1 MQKQEVIN
9 NLKTLADQ
17 FKNNKYITAK
27 DVRSVPK
34 LGYYIFRHFR
44 TLGNALR
51 VANLPS
57 SKLASSMSIKSED
70 LLNYL
75 GELKN
80 KLGHNPTVWDIQED
94 KEIYKKYSENK
105 FTWAIFKTRFNG
117 LRKAIEQMDLVNVKE
132 VKNDKKIIG
141 TNLVT
146 EDSGF
151 FLHKNRFFGKAA
163 ELHVTAELIYHG
175 FQATNI
181 PIDVG
186 LDILAFKNNK
196 TFYFQVKHKD
206 LNSSAPIKLTKS
218 SFDKSGSG
226 DVYFIFVLLS
236 DDVQREF
243 LIIPFHIVNDW
254 IRDGLAEEKD
264 NEYLI
269 FIKKDGNDYKL
280 KDRVL
285 NNKYLDRWENIR

>member
-1 MQKQEVIN
+1 MQRQEVIN
-9 NLKTLADQ
+9 NLKTLASQ
-17 FKNNKYITAK
+17 FKHNEYITAK

-51 VANLPS
+51 EANLPS

-70 LLNYL
+70 LLKYL
-75 GELKN
+75 RNLKN
-80 KLGHNPTVWDIQED
+80 KVRHNPTVWDIQED
-94 KEIYKKYSENK
+94 KEIYKRYSENK

-117 LRKAIEQMDLVNVKE
+117 LRKAIEQMDFVDVKE
-132 VKNDKKIIG
+132 VKNDKKIIA
-141 TNLVT
+141 TNLVN
-146 EDSGF
+146 EDLGSF
-151 FLHKNRFFGKAA
+151 QHKNRFFGKAA

-186 LDILAFKNNK
+186 LDILAFRDNK

-206 LNSSAPIKLTKS
+206 LSSNAPIKLTKS
-218 SFDKSGSG
+218 TFDKSGGG

-236 DDVQREF
+236 DVQREF

-254 IRDGLAEEKD
+254 IRDGLAKEKD
-264 NEYLI
+264 NDYLI
-269 FIKKDGNDYKL
+269 FIKKDGDDYKL
-280 KDRVL
+280 EDRLL
-285 NNKYLDRWENIR
+285 NNKYLDKWENIR

>member
-1 MQKQEVIN
+1 MEKQEVIN
-9 NLKTLADQ
+9 HLRRIASKLG
-17 FKNNKYITAK
+17 NKEYITLK

-34 LGYYIFRHFR
+34 LDYYIHFHFR
-44 TLGNALR
+44 GMGNALR
-51 VANLPS
+51 AANLPS

-70 LLNYL
+70 LLIYL
-75 GELKN
+75 RDLKDELK
-80 KLGHNPTVWDIQED
+80 HNPTVYDIIDD

-105 FTWAIFKTRFNG
+105 FSWSIFKSRFNG
-117 LRKAIEQMDLVNVKE
+117 LRKAIEQMELVGVKDI
-132 VKNDKKIIG
+132 KNDT
-141 TNLVT
+141 TNVT
-146 EDSGF
+146 KQAEKDDTGSF
-151 FLHKNRFFGKAA
+151 EHKNRYFGKAA
-163 ELHVTAELIYHG
+163 ELHVTAELIYRG

-206 LNSSAPIKLTKS
+206 LSGSAPIKLTKS
-218 SFDKSGSG
+218 SFDKSGGG

-236 DDVQREF
+236 DIKREF

-264 NEYLI
+264 NDYLI
-269 FIKKDGNDYKL
+269 FIKKVGDDYKL
-280 KDRVL
+280 KDREL
-285 NNKYLDRWENIR
+285 NHKYLDKWENIR

>member
-1 MQKQEVIN
+1 MTKEEVIN
-9 NLKTLADQ
+9 SLKILSSQLGD
-17 FKNNKYITAK
+17 KKYITLK
-27 DVRSVPK
+27 EVRSIPK
-34 LGYYIFRHFR
+34 LDYYIHFHFR
-44 TLGNALR
+44 GLGNALR
-51 VANLPS
+51 AAKLPS
-57 SKLASSMSIKSED
+57 SKLAASMSIKSED
-70 LLNYL
+70 LLKYL
-75 GELKN
+75 RELRN
-80 KLGHNPTVWDIQED
+80 RMGHNPTVWDIQDD

-117 LRKAIEQMDLVNVKE
+117 LRKAIEQMELTGSEDVKDN
-132 VKNDKKIIG
+132 KTTSNTQLKS
-141 TNLVT
+141 
-146 EDSGF
+146 EDPGF
-151 FLHKNRFFGKAA
+151 FQHKNRFFGKAA

-206 LNSSAPIKLTKS
+206 LSSSAPIKLTKS
-218 SFDKSGSG
+218 SFDKSGGG

-236 DDVQREF
+236 DIKREF

-264 NEYLI
+264 NDYLI
-269 FIKKDGNDYKL
+269 FIKKDDEEYKL
-280 KDRVL
+280 RDRAL
-285 NNKYLDRWENIR
+285 NNKYLDKWENIR